1 MVEPGHQVSQTLL
14 REFSEEALGEL
25 DKTEEERMEL
35 QAKVKELL
43 KHGTEVSTPLSV
55 DHWRMFSSNRF

>member
-25 DKTEEERMEL
+25 DKTEEERQEL
-35 QAKVKELL
+35 QKKVKELL
-43 KHGTEVSTPLSV
+43 KHGKEVSGCTIS
-55 DHWRMFSSNRF
+55 